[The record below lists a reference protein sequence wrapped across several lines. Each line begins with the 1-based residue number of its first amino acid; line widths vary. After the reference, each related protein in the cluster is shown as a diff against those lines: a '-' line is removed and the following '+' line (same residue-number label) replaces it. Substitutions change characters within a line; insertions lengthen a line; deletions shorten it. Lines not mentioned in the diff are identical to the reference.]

1 MVTPPPAT
9 KPRRARRSLLVI
21 VLTLLIAAGGFI
33 VQGCDSLPLTAPGGS
48 SVSLHVSNTFAP
60 LGGSVE
66 LTAIVTEEPGTPV
79 HNGTSVTFTTTLGT
93 LEPAQAHTNDGRAT
107 SRLRFSNEAGIAQ
120 VQAIS
125 GEAASEEDIQVRV
138 GAAAATTVTL
148 ALNPSSLP
156 SGGGTATVI
165 ALVTDDD
172 NRRLPDVPVTFTATA
187 GTLRDARV
195 VTNQNGEARTTIT
208 TTRETEITATVGGA
222 TANQTL
228 AVNDLPQVSVTVS
241 PAGGV
246 VETDDVVTFNI
257 TIEAQQNGSPVR
269 EASISFG
276 DGGSQS
282 LGALNGTTTITH
294 QYTAPGTYT
303 VRITATDTAGER
315 VERILTVTAVEPE
328 DEG

>member
-1 MVTPPPAT
+1 M
-9 KPRRARRSLLVI
+9 VI
-21 VLTLLIAAGGFI
+21 VLPLLLAAGGFI
-33 VQGCDSLPLTAPGGS
+33 VQGCDSLPLTAPGDS
-48 SVSLHVSNTFAP
+48 SLSLHTSSTFAE

-66 LTAIVTEEPGTPV
+66 LTAIVTEEAGTPV

-107 SRLRFSNEAGIAQ
+107 SRLRFGNEAGIAF
-120 VQAIS
+120 VEAFS
-125 GEAASEEDIQVRV
+125 GEATIDGEPLEIRV

-148 ALNPSSLP
+148 AVNPSSLP

-187 GTLRDARV
+187 GTLGSSRV

-208 TTRETEITATVGGA
+208 TTRETEITATIGEA
-222 TANQTL
+222 TATETL
-228 AVNDLPQVSVTVS
+228 AVNDLPQISVTVS

-246 VETDDVVTFNI
+246 VETDDVVTFDI
-257 TIEAQQNGSPVR
+257 TIEAQENGSPVR

-282 LGALNGTTTITH
+282 LGALNGSTTITH
-294 QYTAPGTYT
+294 QYTSPGAYT
-303 VRITATDTAGER
+303 VRITATDTAGEH
-315 VERILTVTAVEPE
+315 VEQVLTVTAVEPE
-328 DEG
+328 EGG

>member
-1 MVTPPPAT
+1 M
-9 KPRRARRSLLVI
+9 
-21 VLTLLIAAGGFI
+21 AAGGFI
-33 VQGCDSLPLTAPGGS
+33 VPGCDSLPLTAPS
-48 SVSLHVSNTFAP
+48 ESTISLHTNSTFAP

-66 LTAIVTEEPGTPV
+66 LTAIVTEPAGTPV

-107 SRLRFSNEAGIAQ
+107 SRLRFGNEAGIAE
-120 VQAIS
+120 VQAFS
-125 GEAASEEDIQVRV
+125 GDAAIDGDPVQVRV

-172 NRRLPDVPVTFTATA
+172 NRRLPDVPVIFTATA
-187 GTLRDARV
+187 GTLGNSRV

-208 TTRETEITATVGGA
+208 TTRETDVTATVGVA
-222 TANQTL
+222 TATETL
-228 AVNDLPQVSVTVS
+228 AVNDLPQISVTVS

-294 QYTAPGTYT
+294 QYRTPGTYT
-303 VRITATDTAGER
+303 VRIAATDTAGEH
-315 VERILTVTAVEPE
+315 VEQILTVTAIEPE
-328 DEG
+328 EVE